1 MRTATSMPGKKLSLH
16 MDIPRNEGNDKVEPS
31 RLADELPRSTPDLHD
46 IVDEASEDSFPAS
59 DPPSFVPVTGVR
71 YS

>member
-1 MRTATSMPGKKLSLH
+1 
-16 MDIPRNEGNDKVEPS
+16 MDIRSPDVQRHERTDEVADPS
-31 RLADELPRSTPDLHD
+31 RLADELPRRSAEVHD
-46 IVDEASEDSFPAS
+46 VVDEASEESFPAS

>member
-1 MRTATSMPGKKLSLH
+1 
-16 MDIPRNEGNDKVEPS
+16 MDIRSTDVQRHERRDEVADPS
-31 RLADELPRSTPDLHD
+31 RLADELDRRSAEVHD
-46 IVDEASEDSFPAS
+46 VVDEASEDSFPAT